1 MILDQL
7 ILHDFGIYKGRHE
20 IELTP
25 LSPERPIILIGAR
38 NGRGKTTILDA
49 INLVL
54 YGSRANLSN
63 RQPRQAWEDYLR
75 NCIHLGGATS
85 ASVGLDFSVLDD
97 FGMRQYS
104 ITRTWEAAPRGVNES
119 FSVTLNGER
128 DEVLAEDWSDHLEG
142 LLPLEIASLNF
153 FDGEKTNEL
162 ATPERSKDVI
172 RSAIRGLLGLGILE
186 RLEADLKVLIRRK
199 QDAVIGDFASEAL
212 QGAEAELAS
221 LLTRRSSLVLEMAE
235 SRTSLE
241 RAREEVR
248 RKEAHAREVGVER
261 WEQRA
266 EIKGELS
273 ALRAERVEVE
283 QQLQIEAAGVAPL
296 AIVESLLARTD
307 SQVQSDKEV
316 RQERIVLEV
325 LIERDAA
332 VLQQLPKELVQG
344 AQTVFDNDRRLRQER
359 LGRLVVHQHPEQI
372 GDQLRSAAG
381 EVAALSDLA
390 ILIARL
396 DLVESRTADAERKLM
411 GVPTD
416 GQLAPVLEAL
426 GRLREQA
433 DAFQRALETG
443 EEEMHHVASA
453 ISRLESRAAGL
464 REAEADR
471 ENESM
476 QDRRSREYAAKALAT
491 LTKLAEATVTRN
503 VAAIESSILDSFNQL
518 AGKADLVTRVRL
530 DPETLEMSVDTA
542 DGERQPVERLS
553 AGERQLL
560 AVAILW
566 GLSRVAHR
574 EVPLVVDTPLGRL
587 DSFHREKLATNYFP
601 HVAQQVV
608 ILSTDEEFDADLR
621 SKIERFI
628 SRDYLIEFIDAERSS
643 RIVPGY
649 FMAVAE

>member
-1 MILDQL
+1 V
-7 ILHDFGIYKGRHE
+7 
-20 IELTP
+20 
-25 LSPERPIILIGAR
+25 A
-38 NGRGKTTILDA
+38 
-49 INLVL
+49 
-54 YGSRANLSN
+54 
-63 RQPRQAWEDYLR
+63 
-75 NCIHLGGATS
+75 
-85 ASVGLDFSVLDD
+85 
-97 FGMRQYS
+97 
-104 ITRTWEAAPRGVNES
+104 
-119 FSVTLNGER
+119 LNGER

-162 ATPERSKDVI
+162 ATPDRSKDVI

-199 QDAVIGDFASEAL
+199 QDAVIGDSASEAL
-212 QGAEAELAS
+212 QSAEAELES
-221 LLTRRSSLVLEMAE
+221 LLTRRSSLVLEVAE

-266 EIKGELS
+266 EIESELS
-273 ALRAERVEVE
+273 ALRAERAEVE
-283 QQLQIEAAGVAPL
+283 LQLQIEASGVAPL
-296 AIVESLLARTD
+296 AILESLLARTC
-307 SQVQSDKEV
+307 SQVQSDEKAH
-316 RQERIVLEV
+316 QERTVLEV
-325 LIERDAA
+325 LTERDAV
-332 VLQQLPKELVQG
+332 VLQQLPKELVKG
-344 AQTVFDNDRRLRQER
+344 AKTVFDNDRRLRQER
-359 LGRLVVHQHPEQI
+359 LSRLVVHQNPDQI

-390 ILIARL
+390 TLIARL
-396 DLVESRTADAERKLM
+396 DLVESRAADAERKLM

-433 DAFQRALETG
+433 DTFQRALETG

-453 ISRLESRAAGL
+453 ISRAESRVAGL

-503 VAAIESSILDSFNQL
+503 IAAIESSILDSFNQL

-601 HVAQQVV
+601 HVAQQVI

-621 SKIERFI
+621 TKIERFI
-628 SRDYLIEFIDAERSS
+628 SREYLIEFIDIERSS
-643 RIVPGY
+643 RIIPGY